1 MANLSSLDIKLLIVF
16 DAIMRE
22 RNITRAAY
30 DVNMTQP
37 SVSNALSRLR
47 TLFDD
52 QLFVR
57 VRGGV
62 EPTPRAVELAGPVR
76 EALGRLHDI
85 LEPVTFSPAT
95 AVHTFQLAVSE
106 PCAILVIPELQKR
119 IAAEA
124 PGIRFR
130 LKAKRNRSL
139 VADFESGEVHFALGI
154 MERLPPRMQ
163 RVALFEDA
171 YVCVMRPSHPL
182 ASGPLSPEDFL
193 AAEHIAVTHRRDT
206 SVLVDDKLADIG
218 VTRNVVATVHQ
229 ISLAPLIL
237 ESRDVI
243 LITYRRLV
251 PYLERYTDLSVA
263 PLPFDIGVV
272 VNELAWSDKL
282 SAHPGH
288 HWLREQIS
296 DVCATLPRP
305 GPSCST

>member
-47 TLFDD
+47 ALFDD
-52 QLFVR
+52 PLFVR

-62 EPTPRAVELAGPVR
+62 EPTPRAVELAAPVR

-95 AVHTFQLAVSE
+95 AEHTFQLAVSE

-119 IAAEA
+119 IAAQA

-139 VADFESGEVHFALGI
+139 TGEFDSGEIHLAIGL
-154 MERLPPRMQ
+154 MERLPPRIQ
-163 RVALFEDA
+163 HLALFEDG

-182 ASGPLSPEDFL
+182 AGKRLSQKDFL

-218 VTRNVVATVHQ
+218 VTRNVVTTVHQ
-229 ISLAPLIL
+229 ILLAPTIL

-243 LITYRRLV
+243 LITYERLV
-251 PYLERYTDLSVA
+251 PFLQRYTGLSVA
-263 PLPFDIGVV
+263 ALPFDIGGVA
-272 VNELAWSDKL
+272 NEMAWSDKL
-282 SAHPGH
+282 SAHPAH
-288 HWLREQIS
+288 HWLRRQIGE
-296 DVCATLPRP
+296 VCAGLP
-305 GPSCST
+305 